1 MSFKKIVLLQMEGLI
16 QVIVKFRTEKNL
28 RTFLSSTGYPLWR
41 RVQNIAIGAP
51 SIVYQYPEKEQL

>member
-1 MSFKKIVLLQMEGLI
+1 MSFKKIVLLQVKGLI

-51 SIVYQYPEKEQL
+51 SIV